1 MRDATRYRHPCA
13 RTSHAHLGQSA
24 GTRRRS
30 VDPNSCRNRSVAPQ
44 PSLLLCKQRGNA
56 MTEVIVALL
65 ALTPF
70 ILGIPLLGKQLDVK
84 HKAYDAARYAV
95 WERTVWRNDGLS
107 NRKGDEDIS
116 IEVRDRTLGDPGA
129 GMLAAAALR
138 TEGITENPL
147 WRDAH
152 NQRLMDYRDGNAPVA
167 VEHDQQRSPIDVGYQ
182 LVPGLA
188 YGGGPL
194 RSVSRLLQV
203 DDLRL
208 NQQSF
213 AHARVA
219 IGLRP
224 VVGDMADRAVTLG
237 ARAATDQHRAQLV
250 QGANAAILS
259 DTWSARDE
267 NNLRRRVDD
276 LTTNELVEALELPG
290 QPIAMQALGKGK
302 PLYGEGQFAT
312 DPDLRPRSTALPSA
326 YITHR

>member
-1 MRDATRYRHPCA
+1 MA
-13 RTSHAHLGQSA
+13 
-24 GTRRRS
+24 
-30 VDPNSCRNRSVAPQ
+30 
-44 PSLLLCKQRGNA
+44 
-56 MTEVIVALL
+56 EVIVAML

-84 HKAYDAARYAV
+84 HKTYDAARYAV

-107 NRKGDEDIS
+107 NRKGDDDIS
-116 IEVRDRTLGDPGA
+116 MEVRDRTLGDPLA
-129 GMLAAAALR
+129 GLLAAAQLR
-138 TEGITENPL
+138 SEGITENPF

-152 NQRLMDYRDGNAPVA
+152 NQRLMDYRDDSAPVSVTQA
-167 VEHDQQRSPIDVGYQ
+167 AQRTPVEVGYE

-194 RSVSRLLQV
+194 SSVARLLQV
-203 DDLRL
+203 DDLRM

-213 AHARVA
+213 AHASVA

-224 VVGDMADRAVTLG
+224 VLGDIADTRVTLG
-237 ARAATDQHRAQLV
+237 ARESTGQRRAPLV
-250 QGANAAILS
+250 QQANSAILS
-259 DTWSARDE
+259 DSWSARDE

-290 QPIAMQALGKGK
+290 QPIALHAIGKGK

-326 YITHR
+326 YITHRSP